1 MWGAIIGGAS
11 MLMNA
16 GSGMMSAKRQDKIND
31 MNALLIGQEAAEEE
45 RRLYRDIEKTEGM
58 ASAISAASGVKS
70 TGSRAAV
77 IADVKKENQAQIDW
91 LRKSSRQKA
100 TVVKAGGQL
109 QSSQLR
115 TQAAM
120 TGIQGFAQLS
130 QGLFSSSQGSG
141 KG

>member
-1 MWGAIIGGAS
+1 MWGTIIGGAS
-11 MLMNA
+11 MLLGA
-16 GSGMMSAKRQDKIND
+16 GSGFMGSKRQDKIND

-45 RRLYRDIEKTEGM
+45 RRLQRDIQKTEGVM
-58 ASAISAASGVKS
+58 TAMSAASGVQS

-77 IADVKKENQAQIDW
+77 LADVKKENQAQLDW

-109 QSSQLR
+109 QSSQLK
-115 TQAAM
+115 TQAAI

-130 QGLFSSSQGSG
+130 QGLFSNTQSSG